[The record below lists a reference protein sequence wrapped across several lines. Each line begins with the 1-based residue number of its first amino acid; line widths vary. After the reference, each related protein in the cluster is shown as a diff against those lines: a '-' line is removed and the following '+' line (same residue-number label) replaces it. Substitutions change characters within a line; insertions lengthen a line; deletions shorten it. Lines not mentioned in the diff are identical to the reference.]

1 MSEQKLTVY
10 QKLQKVLATGSVQS
24 LSTSSNSYNIQQQH
38 QPNDIVDIARSPQE
52 KDFKILQ
59 AKQQKLMARQW
70 YRAQQDIN
78 NQSLAGLN
86 NVRLMYRD
94 VDLMDT
100 MPEIAT
106 AMDIVSEEACLSFD
120 TEIKLL
126 DGTIKTIEDIYK
138 DELKNFWVYSVDE
151 NGKPKP
157 SLVQS
162 AIYKGKKEVYE
173 IVLDDLTTIKCTPNH
188 KWLLSSNEWVETSDL
203 KVGDSL
209 MSIYNKLDYKGYEK
223 IKSTIEDKFTHTHI
237 IVAENIH
244 YDTKLSLI
252 NNNINKQKIVVHHSS
267 FNKLNNDPNY
277 LVYMYWNEH
286 QKLHCDLNKKRWEN
300 EDFSNK
306 MRAIFSETVQRT
318 WKNKGDV
325 IKSKL
330 KEVWVK
336 RKENLSKEEIK
347 KIYGRCKENNGMFG
361 VHRYGKTNPHFDKS
375 KNQLTDVSENEII
388 ETIINNRER
397 NVSKVIQEKFNLS
410 PHSVRTLKTKLCKKY
425 NITEIQQLKYIF
437 LFPKLK
443 KYCQNNPNVKNVD
456 VYKHFNITEIQL
468 KYFMNFFGYKTF
480 GDFKQQLF
488 NHKVISIKKLN
499 RKIKVYDLKN
509 SSCNKAFGVKCNNG
523 LIISHNCYI
532 GESGSLIN
540 ISSGSERV
548 KGILQDL
555 FVNRLSVNTT
565 LPMLTRS
572 MIKYGNAFWLLHT
585 DAQLGVLGWKELPVY
600 EIERYENGMDY
611 PYKSGYAINNRN
623 IDDHKDETRFVWL
636 GQQQSTE
643 YRNWQ
648 IAHFRLLYD
657 SSMLPYGVSFLHKAR
672 RHYRML
678 SMMEDMMFIYRLDRS
693 VERRVF
699 KINVGAIDEADVP
712 AYVQEIANNF
722 KRTPIIDPMTGQID
736 MRKNIMPVWKKTP
749 IPLLDG
755 RTITIEDLAREYE
768 NGKTNYVYS
777 IQDDTLKVVPGKV
790 VWCGKNYTANNM
802 IKITLDD
809 DSFMVMAPEH
819 EVVMR
824 DGSKKRADKL
834 NVGES
839 VMPFYVNV
847 DKTSPKRMERYE
859 KIYNPNS
866 GKYEYTHRLI
876 ADEVIKGDNS
886 YNTVH
891 HKDYNKYNNEPTNL
905 LWCDFYEHHKMH
917 SEVAKMNWSNAEKR
931 LRTSKK
937 ISESKK
943 KFYQEHPMSKE
954 EKNKRSET
962 MKKLHQSG
970 KMPKSNPKGV
980 IKWAKSA
987 EGRKMSS
994 MTSKKNKI
1002 YERFFLPYNNSPL
1015 HTEHNAIRSLAM
1027 TEFWKDN
1034 ERSKVAKDKM
1044 TIKFDNFIWDEL
1056 RNAILKG
1063 IIYNRK
1069 TMLEYINVILIEHL
1083 LDINTNERL
1092 HKKQKIS
1099 RNVLQTRLSE
1109 KGFNT
1114 ITSYIS
1120 SIKKNHKIKKIE
1132 IIGGDDVYCM
1142 TVVGLNGE
1150 EDRHNFALRTFNQDE
1165 SWNENGCFVSNCQT
1179 NDYFIPVRE
1188 DGAASP
1194 IENLAAGQNLTAM
1207 DDIKYVQNKIVT
1219 ALRVPK
1225 SFLNFEEAA
1234 GDGKNLSLLD
1244 VRFMRTVNRI
1254 QQALLLELNKIATIH
1269 LLMLGFTDDLTNFTL
1284 EMANPSSQAEMLELE
1299 NLAKKVTTAKDAV
1312 SDPGGGMPL
1321 ASMTWA
1327 WRHIFKWSDKEIQ
1340 QNLEEIRLETALAA
1354 ELQKTM
1360 QIIKKTHLFDPVDN
1374 IYGEPGADY
1383 SDNGNQMDDEDG
1395 GMGGGSGMGGGM
1407 PMGGDM
1413 DFGDDM
1419 DGVEMGAE
1427 GDMDMDAA
1435 VGEDAAIN
1443 GQEPPMGDAEGGG
1456 APNLG
1461 EMVTNSLKKKTLNEI
1476 IKRKEHLQSQRKKNQ
1491 ESVFERYMRTITK
1504 GSKDKK
1510 PQPRQIYDKAFFMNE
1525 ELNDMVSKL
1534 IKIKPTS
1541 LND

>member
-24 LSTSSNSYNIQQQH
+24 LSTSSNSYNIHQQH

-86 NVRLMYRD
+86 VVRLMYKD

-106 AMDIVSEEACLSFD
+106 AMDIVSEEA
-120 TEIKLL
+120 
-126 DGTIKTIEDIYK
+126 
-138 DELKNFWVYSVDE
+138 
-151 NGKPKP
+151 
-157 SLVQS
+157 
-162 AIYKGKKEVYE
+162 
-173 IVLDDLTTIKCTPNH
+173 
-188 KWLLSSNEWVETSDL
+188 
-203 KVGDSL
+203 
-209 MSIYNKLDYKGYEK
+209 
-223 IKSTIEDKFTHTHI
+223 
-237 IVAENIH
+237 
-244 YDTKLSLI
+244 
-252 NNNINKQKIVVHHSS
+252 
-267 FNKLNNDPNY
+267 
-277 LVYMYWNEH
+277 
-286 QKLHCDLNKKRWEN
+286 
-300 EDFSNK
+300 
-306 MRAIFSETVQRT
+306 
-318 WKNKGDV
+318 
-325 IKSKL
+325 
-330 KEVWVK
+330 
-336 RKENLSKEEIK
+336 
-347 KIYGRCKENNGMFG
+347 
-361 VHRYGKTNPHFDKS
+361 
-375 KNQLTDVSENEII
+375 
-388 ETIINNRER
+388 
-397 NVSKVIQEKFNLS
+397 
-410 PHSVRTLKTKLCKKY
+410 
-425 NITEIQQLKYIF
+425 
-437 LFPKLK
+437 
-443 KYCQNNPNVKNVD
+443 
-456 VYKHFNITEIQL
+456 
-468 KYFMNFFGYKTF
+468 
-480 GDFKQQLF
+480 
-488 NHKVISIKKLN
+488 
-499 RKIKVYDLKN
+499 
-509 SSCNKAFGVKCNNG
+509 
-523 LIISHNCYI
+523 CYI

-600 EIERYENGMDY
+600 EIERYENGMNC
-611 PYKSGYAINNRN
+611 PYTNGYTISGNRN
-623 IDDHKDETRFVWL
+623 VDDHKDETRFVWL
-636 GQQQSTE
+636 GQQQATE

-768 NGKTNYVYS
+768 NGKINYVYS

-802 IKITLDD
+802 VKITLDD

-839 VMPFYVNV
+839 VMPFY
-847 DKTSPKRMERYE
+847 KTSPKRMEHYE
-859 KIYNPNS
+859 
-866 GKYEYTHRLI
+866 
-876 ADEVIKGDNS
+876 
-886 YNTVH
+886 
-891 HKDYNKYNNEPTNL
+891 
-905 LWCDFYEHHKMH
+905 
-917 SEVAKMNWSNAEKR
+917 
-931 LRTSKK
+931 K
-937 ISESKK
+937 ISES
-943 KFYQEHPMSKE
+943 
-954 EKNKRSET
+954 
-962 MKKLHQSG
+962 
-970 KMPKSNPKGV
+970 
-980 IKWAKSA
+980 
-987 EGRKMSS
+987 
-994 MTSKKNKI
+994 
-1002 YERFFLPYNNSPL
+1002 
-1015 HTEHNAIRSLAM
+1015 
-1027 TEFWKDN
+1027 
-1034 ERSKVAKDKM
+1034 
-1044 TIKFDNFIWDEL
+1044 
-1056 RNAILKG
+1056 
-1063 IIYNRK
+1063 
-1069 TMLEYINVILIEHL
+1069 
-1083 LDINTNERL
+1083 
-1092 HKKQKIS
+1092 
-1099 RNVLQTRLSE
+1099 
-1109 KGFNT
+1109 
-1114 ITSYIS
+1114 
-1120 SIKKNHKIKKIE
+1120 KKNHKIKKIE

-1427 GDMDMDAA
+1427 GDMGMDAA

>member
-38 QPNDIVDIARSPQE
+38 QANDIVDIARSPQE

-86 NVRLMYRD
+86 DVRLMLRD

-106 AMDIVSEEACLSFD
+106 AMDIVSEEA
-120 TEIKLL
+120 
-126 DGTIKTIEDIYK
+126 
-138 DELKNFWVYSVDE
+138 
-151 NGKPKP
+151 
-157 SLVQS
+157 
-162 AIYKGKKEVYE
+162 
-173 IVLDDLTTIKCTPNH
+173 
-188 KWLLSSNEWVETSDL
+188 
-203 KVGDSL
+203 
-209 MSIYNKLDYKGYEK
+209 
-223 IKSTIEDKFTHTHI
+223 
-237 IVAENIH
+237 
-244 YDTKLSLI
+244 
-252 NNNINKQKIVVHHSS
+252 
-267 FNKLNNDPNY
+267 
-277 LVYMYWNEH
+277 
-286 QKLHCDLNKKRWEN
+286 
-300 EDFSNK
+300 
-306 MRAIFSETVQRT
+306 
-318 WKNKGDV
+318 
-325 IKSKL
+325 
-330 KEVWVK
+330 
-336 RKENLSKEEIK
+336 
-347 KIYGRCKENNGMFG
+347 
-361 VHRYGKTNPHFDKS
+361 
-375 KNQLTDVSENEII
+375 
-388 ETIINNRER
+388 
-397 NVSKVIQEKFNLS
+397 
-410 PHSVRTLKTKLCKKY
+410 
-425 NITEIQQLKYIF
+425 
-437 LFPKLK
+437 
-443 KYCQNNPNVKNVD
+443 
-456 VYKHFNITEIQL
+456 
-468 KYFMNFFGYKTF
+468 
-480 GDFKQQLF
+480 
-488 NHKVISIKKLN
+488 
-499 RKIKVYDLKN
+499 
-509 SSCNKAFGVKCNNG
+509 
-523 LIISHNCYI
+523 CYI

-585 DAQLGVLGWKELPVY
+585 DAELGVVGWKELPVY

-623 IDDHKDETRFVWL
+623 IDEHKDETRFVWL
-636 GQQQSTE
+636 GQQQATE

-736 MRKNIMPVWKKTP
+736 MRKNIM
-749 IPLLDG
+749 
-755 RTITIEDLAREYE
+755 
-768 NGKTNYVYS
+768 S
-777 IQDDTLKVVPGKV
+777 
-790 VWCGKNYTANNM
+790 
-802 IKITLDD
+802 
-809 DSFMVMAPEH
+809 
-819 EVVMR
+819 
-824 DGSKKRADKL
+824 
-834 NVGES
+834 
-839 VMPFYVNV
+839 
-847 DKTSPKRMERYE
+847 
-859 KIYNPNS
+859 
-866 GKYEYTHRLI
+866 
-876 ADEVIKGDNS
+876 
-886 YNTVH
+886 
-891 HKDYNKYNNEPTNL
+891 
-905 LWCDFYEHHKMH
+905 
-917 SEVAKMNWSNAEKR
+917 
-931 LRTSKK
+931 
-937 ISESKK
+937 
-943 KFYQEHPMSKE
+943 
-954 EKNKRSET
+954 
-962 MKKLHQSG
+962 
-970 KMPKSNPKGV
+970 
-980 IKWAKSA
+980 
-987 EGRKMSS
+987 
-994 MTSKKNKI
+994 
-1002 YERFFLPYNNSPL
+1002 
-1015 HTEHNAIRSLAM
+1015 
-1027 TEFWKDN
+1027 
-1034 ERSKVAKDKM
+1034 
-1044 TIKFDNFIWDEL
+1044 
-1056 RNAILKG
+1056 
-1063 IIYNRK
+1063 
-1069 TMLEYINVILIEHL
+1069 
-1083 LDINTNERL
+1083 
-1092 HKKQKIS
+1092 
-1099 RNVLQTRLSE
+1099 
-1109 KGFNT
+1109 
-1114 ITSYIS
+1114 
-1120 SIKKNHKIKKIE
+1120 
-1132 IIGGDDVYCM
+1132 
-1142 TVVGLNGE
+1142 
-1150 EDRHNFALRTFNQDE
+1150 
-1165 SWNENGCFVSNCQT
+1165 QT

-1284 EMANPSSQAEMLELE
+1284 EMENPSSQAEMLELE

-1374 IYGEPGADY
+1374 IYGEPGAEY
-1383 SDNGNQMDDEDG
+1383 SDNSGQMDDEDG

-1419 DGVEMGAE
+1419 DGAEMGAE
-1427 GDMDMDAA
+1427 GDMGMDAA

-1443 GQEPPMGDAEGGG
+1443 GQEPPMGDADGGG
-1456 APNLG
+1456 PPNLG
-1461 EMVTNSLKKKTLNEI
+1461 EMVTKSLKKKTLNEI

-1510 PQPRQIYDKAFFMNE
+1510 SQPRQIYDKAFFMNE

-1534 IKIKPTS
+1534 TKIKPTS

>member
-24 LSTSSNSYNIQQQH
+24 LSASSNSYNIQQQH

-86 NVRLMYRD
+86 DLRLMYRD

-106 AMDIVSEEACLSFD
+106 AMDIVSEEA
-120 TEIKLL
+120 
-126 DGTIKTIEDIYK
+126 
-138 DELKNFWVYSVDE
+138 
-151 NGKPKP
+151 
-157 SLVQS
+157 
-162 AIYKGKKEVYE
+162 
-173 IVLDDLTTIKCTPNH
+173 
-188 KWLLSSNEWVETSDL
+188 
-203 KVGDSL
+203 
-209 MSIYNKLDYKGYEK
+209 
-223 IKSTIEDKFTHTHI
+223 
-237 IVAENIH
+237 
-244 YDTKLSLI
+244 
-252 NNNINKQKIVVHHSS
+252 
-267 FNKLNNDPNY
+267 
-277 LVYMYWNEH
+277 
-286 QKLHCDLNKKRWEN
+286 
-300 EDFSNK
+300 
-306 MRAIFSETVQRT
+306 
-318 WKNKGDV
+318 
-325 IKSKL
+325 
-330 KEVWVK
+330 
-336 RKENLSKEEIK
+336 
-347 KIYGRCKENNGMFG
+347 
-361 VHRYGKTNPHFDKS
+361 
-375 KNQLTDVSENEII
+375 
-388 ETIINNRER
+388 
-397 NVSKVIQEKFNLS
+397 
-410 PHSVRTLKTKLCKKY
+410 
-425 NITEIQQLKYIF
+425 
-437 LFPKLK
+437 
-443 KYCQNNPNVKNVD
+443 
-456 VYKHFNITEIQL
+456 
-468 KYFMNFFGYKTF
+468 
-480 GDFKQQLF
+480 
-488 NHKVISIKKLN
+488 
-499 RKIKVYDLKN
+499 
-509 SSCNKAFGVKCNNG
+509 
-523 LIISHNCYI
+523 CYI

-623 IDDHKDETRFVWL
+623 IDEHKDETRFVWL
-636 GQQQSTE
+636 GQQQATE

-712 AYVQEIANNF
+712 AYVQQIANKF

-736 MRKNIMPVWKKTP
+736 MRKNIM
-749 IPLLDG
+749 
-755 RTITIEDLAREYE
+755 
-768 NGKTNYVYS
+768 S
-777 IQDDTLKVVPGKV
+777 
-790 VWCGKNYTANNM
+790 
-802 IKITLDD
+802 
-809 DSFMVMAPEH
+809 
-819 EVVMR
+819 
-824 DGSKKRADKL
+824 
-834 NVGES
+834 
-839 VMPFYVNV
+839 
-847 DKTSPKRMERYE
+847 
-859 KIYNPNS
+859 
-866 GKYEYTHRLI
+866 
-876 ADEVIKGDNS
+876 
-886 YNTVH
+886 
-891 HKDYNKYNNEPTNL
+891 
-905 LWCDFYEHHKMH
+905 
-917 SEVAKMNWSNAEKR
+917 
-931 LRTSKK
+931 
-937 ISESKK
+937 
-943 KFYQEHPMSKE
+943 
-954 EKNKRSET
+954 
-962 MKKLHQSG
+962 
-970 KMPKSNPKGV
+970 
-980 IKWAKSA
+980 
-987 EGRKMSS
+987 
-994 MTSKKNKI
+994 
-1002 YERFFLPYNNSPL
+1002 
-1015 HTEHNAIRSLAM
+1015 
-1027 TEFWKDN
+1027 
-1034 ERSKVAKDKM
+1034 
-1044 TIKFDNFIWDEL
+1044 
-1056 RNAILKG
+1056 
-1063 IIYNRK
+1063 
-1069 TMLEYINVILIEHL
+1069 
-1083 LDINTNERL
+1083 
-1092 HKKQKIS
+1092 
-1099 RNVLQTRLSE
+1099 
-1109 KGFNT
+1109 
-1114 ITSYIS
+1114 
-1120 SIKKNHKIKKIE
+1120 
-1132 IIGGDDVYCM
+1132 
-1142 TVVGLNGE
+1142 
-1150 EDRHNFALRTFNQDE
+1150 
-1165 SWNENGCFVSNCQT
+1165 QT

-1374 IYGEPGADY
+1374 IYGEPGAEY
-1383 SDNGNQMDDEDG
+1383 SDNSNQMDDEDG

-1407 PMGGDM
+1407 SMGGDM

-1419 DGVEMGAE
+1419 DGAEMGDE
-1427 GDMDMDAA
+1427 GDMGMDDA

-1443 GQEPPMGDAEGGG
+1443 GQEPPMGDADGGG

-1461 EMVTNSLKKKTLNEI
+1461 EMVTKSLKKKTLNEI
-1476 IKRKEHLQSQRKKNQ
+1476 IKRKEYLQSQRRKNQ
-1491 ESVFERYMRTITK
+1491 INIFERYMKTITK
-1504 GSKDKK
+1504 GSNEKK

>member
-1 MSEQKLTVY
+1 MAEQKLTVY

-24 LSTSSNSYNIQQQH
+24 LTPSSNTYNIHQQRQS
-38 QPNDIVDIARSPQE
+38 NDVVDIARSPQE
-52 KDFKILQ
+52 KEFKILQ
-59 AKQQKLMARQW
+59 AKQQKMLARQW

-86 NVRLMYRD
+86 DVRLMYRD

-126 DGTIKTIEDIYK
+126 DGTIKKIEDIYK
-138 DELKNFWVYSVDE
+138 EGLKNFWVYSVDE

-157 SLVQS
+157 SLVQC
-162 AIYKGKKEVYE
+162 AIYKGEKEVYE

-188 KWLLSSNEWVETSDL
+188 KWLLSNNEWIETSEL

-209 MSIYNKLDYKGYEK
+209 MSIYNKLDYKGYER
-223 IKSTIEDKFTHTHI
+223 IKSTIEDKFTHTHT

-252 NNNINKQKIVVHHSS
+252 SNNINNQRIVVHHSS

-286 QKLHCDLNKKRWEN
+286 QKLHCDLNKKRWAD

-306 MRAIFSETVQRT
+306 MRVIFSETAQRT
-318 WKNKGDV
+318 WKDKGDL

-330 KEVWVK
+330 KDVWVK
-336 RKENLSKEEIK
+336 RKKNTSKEELK
-347 KIYGRCKENNGMFG
+347 KIYGRCKEKNGMFG
-361 VHRYGKTNPHFDKS
+361 IHRYGKTNPHFDKS
-375 KNQLTDVSENEII
+375 KKQLNDVSEYDII

-397 NVSKVIQEKFNLS
+397 NVSNVIQEKFNLS
-410 PHSVRTLKTKLCKKY
+410 PYSVRILKTNLCKKY

-443 KYCQNNPNVKNVD
+443 EYCQNNPDIKNVD
-456 VYKHFNITEIQL
+456 VYEHFNITEIQL

-488 NHKVISIKKLN
+488 NHKIISIKKLN
-499 RKIKVYDLKN
+499 DKIKVYDLKN

-540 ISSGSERV
+540 VSSGSERV

-555 FVNRLSVNTT
+555 FVNRLSINTT
-565 LPMLTRS
+565 LPMLTRT

-585 DAQLGVLGWKELPVY
+585 DTQLGVLGWKELPVY
-600 EIERYENGMDY
+600 EIERYENGMDC
-611 PYKSGYAINNRN
+611 PYTNGYTVRSNDVDSHR
-623 IDDHKDETRFVWL
+623 DETRFVWV
-636 GQQQSTE
+636 GQQQATE

-672 RHYRML
+672 RHFRML

-693 VERRVF
+693 IERRVF

-712 AYVQEIANNF
+712 AYVQQIADNF

-736 MRKNIMPVWKKTP
+736 LRKNIMPVWKKTP

-755 RTITIEDLAREYE
+755 RTITIEDLAIEYE

-777 IQDDTLKVVPGKV
+777 IQDDTLKIVPGKV

-802 IKITLDD
+802 VKITLDD

-847 DKTSPKRMERYE
+847 DKTSPKRMEHYE

-987 EGRKMSS
+987 EGRKISS
-994 MTSKKNKI
+994 ITSKKNKI

-1015 HTEHNAIRSLAM
+1015 HTEHNTIRSIAM

-1034 ERSKVAKDKM
+1034 EHSKVAKDKM

-1321 ASMTWA
+1321 TSMTWA

-1340 QNLEEIRLETALAA
+1340 QNLEELRLETALAA
-1354 ELQKTM
+1354 ELQQTM
-1360 QIIKKTHLFDPVDN
+1360 QIIKRTRLFDPVDN

-1383 SDNGNQMDDEDG
+1383 SGGGNQGGEDD
-1395 GMGGGSGMGGGM
+1395 GMGGAVGGGGM

-1413 DFGDDM
+1413 DFGDDADGDAMGDEGEM
-1419 DGVEMGAE
+1419 DMGA
-1427 GDMDMDAA
+1427 AA
-1435 VGEDAAIN
+1435 GEDAAM
-1443 GQEPPMGDAEGGG
+1443 GGPEPPMGDEGGG

-1461 EMVTNSLKKKTLNEI
+1461 EMVTKSLKKKALNEI
-1476 IKRKEHLQSQRKKNQ
+1476 QRRKTELLKRSSDRQADLI
-1491 ESVFERYMRTITK
+1491 ERYMKTI
-1504 GSKDKK
+1504 SKPLKEEIQQTT
-1510 PQPRQIYDKAFFMNE
+1510 PIYDKAFFMNE
-1525 ELNDMVSKL
+1525 EMNDMVSKL
-1534 IKIKPTS
+1534 TLIKPS
-1541 LND
+1541 NLND

>member
-24 LSTSSNSYNIQQQH
+24 LSASSNSYNIQQQH

-86 NVRLMYRD
+86 VVRLMYKD

-106 AMDIVSEEACLSFD
+106 AMDIVSEEA
-120 TEIKLL
+120 
-126 DGTIKTIEDIYK
+126 
-138 DELKNFWVYSVDE
+138 
-151 NGKPKP
+151 
-157 SLVQS
+157 
-162 AIYKGKKEVYE
+162 
-173 IVLDDLTTIKCTPNH
+173 
-188 KWLLSSNEWVETSDL
+188 
-203 KVGDSL
+203 
-209 MSIYNKLDYKGYEK
+209 
-223 IKSTIEDKFTHTHI
+223 
-237 IVAENIH
+237 
-244 YDTKLSLI
+244 
-252 NNNINKQKIVVHHSS
+252 
-267 FNKLNNDPNY
+267 
-277 LVYMYWNEH
+277 
-286 QKLHCDLNKKRWEN
+286 
-300 EDFSNK
+300 
-306 MRAIFSETVQRT
+306 
-318 WKNKGDV
+318 
-325 IKSKL
+325 
-330 KEVWVK
+330 
-336 RKENLSKEEIK
+336 
-347 KIYGRCKENNGMFG
+347 
-361 VHRYGKTNPHFDKS
+361 
-375 KNQLTDVSENEII
+375 
-388 ETIINNRER
+388 
-397 NVSKVIQEKFNLS
+397 
-410 PHSVRTLKTKLCKKY
+410 
-425 NITEIQQLKYIF
+425 
-437 LFPKLK
+437 
-443 KYCQNNPNVKNVD
+443 
-456 VYKHFNITEIQL
+456 
-468 KYFMNFFGYKTF
+468 
-480 GDFKQQLF
+480 
-488 NHKVISIKKLN
+488 
-499 RKIKVYDLKN
+499 
-509 SSCNKAFGVKCNNG
+509 
-523 LIISHNCYI
+523 CYI

-585 DAQLGVLGWKELPVY
+585 DAELGVVGWKELPVY

-623 IDDHKDETRFVWL
+623 IDEHKDETRFVWL
-636 GQQQSTE
+636 GQQQATE

-736 MRKNIMPVWKKTP
+736 MRKNIM
-749 IPLLDG
+749 
-755 RTITIEDLAREYE
+755 
-768 NGKTNYVYS
+768 S
-777 IQDDTLKVVPGKV
+777 
-790 VWCGKNYTANNM
+790 
-802 IKITLDD
+802 
-809 DSFMVMAPEH
+809 
-819 EVVMR
+819 
-824 DGSKKRADKL
+824 
-834 NVGES
+834 
-839 VMPFYVNV
+839 
-847 DKTSPKRMERYE
+847 
-859 KIYNPNS
+859 
-866 GKYEYTHRLI
+866 
-876 ADEVIKGDNS
+876 
-886 YNTVH
+886 
-891 HKDYNKYNNEPTNL
+891 
-905 LWCDFYEHHKMH
+905 
-917 SEVAKMNWSNAEKR
+917 
-931 LRTSKK
+931 
-937 ISESKK
+937 
-943 KFYQEHPMSKE
+943 
-954 EKNKRSET
+954 
-962 MKKLHQSG
+962 
-970 KMPKSNPKGV
+970 
-980 IKWAKSA
+980 
-987 EGRKMSS
+987 
-994 MTSKKNKI
+994 
-1002 YERFFLPYNNSPL
+1002 
-1015 HTEHNAIRSLAM
+1015 
-1027 TEFWKDN
+1027 
-1034 ERSKVAKDKM
+1034 
-1044 TIKFDNFIWDEL
+1044 
-1056 RNAILKG
+1056 
-1063 IIYNRK
+1063 
-1069 TMLEYINVILIEHL
+1069 
-1083 LDINTNERL
+1083 
-1092 HKKQKIS
+1092 
-1099 RNVLQTRLSE
+1099 
-1109 KGFNT
+1109 
-1114 ITSYIS
+1114 
-1120 SIKKNHKIKKIE
+1120 
-1132 IIGGDDVYCM
+1132 
-1142 TVVGLNGE
+1142 
-1150 EDRHNFALRTFNQDE
+1150 
-1165 SWNENGCFVSNCQT
+1165 QT

-1374 IYGEPGADY
+1374 IYGEPGADD

-1427 GDMDMDAA
+1427 GDMGMDAA

>member
-157 SLVQS
+157 SLVQC
-162 AIYKGKKEVYE
+162 AIYKGEKEVYE

-188 KWLLSSNEWVETSDL
+188 KWLLSSNEWIETSDL

-397 NVSKVIQEKFNLS
+397 NVSKAIQEKFNLS

-425 NITEIQQLKYIF
+425 NITEIQQLKCIF

-443 KYCQNNPNVKNVD
+443 KYCQNNPNVKNID

-488 NHKVISIKKLN
+488 NHKVISIKKLD

-600 EIERYENGMDY
+600 EIERYENGMNC
-611 PYKSGYAINNRN
+611 PYTNGYTISGNRN
-623 IDDHKDETRFVWL
+623 VDDHKDETRFVWL
-636 GQQQSTE
+636 GQQQATE

-736 MRKNIMPVWKKTP
+736 MRKNIM
-749 IPLLDG
+749 
-755 RTITIEDLAREYE
+755 
-768 NGKTNYVYS
+768 S
-777 IQDDTLKVVPGKV
+777 
-790 VWCGKNYTANNM
+790 
-802 IKITLDD
+802 
-809 DSFMVMAPEH
+809 
-819 EVVMR
+819 
-824 DGSKKRADKL
+824 
-834 NVGES
+834 
-839 VMPFYVNV
+839 
-847 DKTSPKRMERYE
+847 
-859 KIYNPNS
+859 
-866 GKYEYTHRLI
+866 
-876 ADEVIKGDNS
+876 
-886 YNTVH
+886 
-891 HKDYNKYNNEPTNL
+891 
-905 LWCDFYEHHKMH
+905 
-917 SEVAKMNWSNAEKR
+917 
-931 LRTSKK
+931 
-937 ISESKK
+937 
-943 KFYQEHPMSKE
+943 
-954 EKNKRSET
+954 
-962 MKKLHQSG
+962 
-970 KMPKSNPKGV
+970 
-980 IKWAKSA
+980 
-987 EGRKMSS
+987 
-994 MTSKKNKI
+994 
-1002 YERFFLPYNNSPL
+1002 
-1015 HTEHNAIRSLAM
+1015 
-1027 TEFWKDN
+1027 
-1034 ERSKVAKDKM
+1034 
-1044 TIKFDNFIWDEL
+1044 
-1056 RNAILKG
+1056 
-1063 IIYNRK
+1063 
-1069 TMLEYINVILIEHL
+1069 
-1083 LDINTNERL
+1083 
-1092 HKKQKIS
+1092 
-1099 RNVLQTRLSE
+1099 
-1109 KGFNT
+1109 
-1114 ITSYIS
+1114 
-1120 SIKKNHKIKKIE
+1120 
-1132 IIGGDDVYCM
+1132 
-1142 TVVGLNGE
+1142 
-1150 EDRHNFALRTFNQDE
+1150 
-1165 SWNENGCFVSNCQT
+1165 QT

-1427 GDMDMDAA
+1427 GDMGMDTA

>member
-106 AMDIVSEEACLSFD
+106 AMDIVSEEAC
-120 TEIKLL
+120 
-126 DGTIKTIEDIYK
+126 
-138 DELKNFWVYSVDE
+138 
-151 NGKPKP
+151 
-157 SLVQS
+157 
-162 AIYKGKKEVYE
+162 
-173 IVLDDLTTIKCTPNH
+173 
-188 KWLLSSNEWVETSDL
+188 
-203 KVGDSL
+203 
-209 MSIYNKLDYKGYEK
+209 
-223 IKSTIEDKFTHTHI
+223 
-237 IVAENIH
+237 
-244 YDTKLSLI
+244 
-252 NNNINKQKIVVHHSS
+252 
-267 FNKLNNDPNY
+267 
-277 LVYMYWNEH
+277 
-286 QKLHCDLNKKRWEN
+286 
-300 EDFSNK
+300 
-306 MRAIFSETVQRT
+306 
-318 WKNKGDV
+318 
-325 IKSKL
+325 
-330 KEVWVK
+330 
-336 RKENLSKEEIK
+336 
-347 KIYGRCKENNGMFG
+347 
-361 VHRYGKTNPHFDKS
+361 
-375 KNQLTDVSENEII
+375 
-388 ETIINNRER
+388 
-397 NVSKVIQEKFNLS
+397 
-410 PHSVRTLKTKLCKKY
+410 
-425 NITEIQQLKYIF
+425 
-437 LFPKLK
+437 
-443 KYCQNNPNVKNVD
+443 
-456 VYKHFNITEIQL
+456 
-468 KYFMNFFGYKTF
+468 
-480 GDFKQQLF
+480 
-488 NHKVISIKKLN
+488 
-499 RKIKVYDLKN
+499 
-509 SSCNKAFGVKCNNG
+509 
-523 LIISHNCYI
+523 YI

-600 EIERYENGMDY
+600 EIERYENGMNC
-611 PYKSGYAINNRN
+611 PYTNGYTISGNRN
-623 IDDHKDETRFVWL
+623 VDDHKDETRFVWL
-636 GQQQSTE
+636 GQQQATE

-802 IKITLDD
+802 VKITLDD

-824 DGSKKRADKL
+824 DGSKKRANKL

-839 VMPFYVNV
+839 VMPFYANM
-847 DKTSPKRMERYE
+847 DKTSPKRIEHYE
-859 KIYNPNS
+859 
-866 GKYEYTHRLI
+866 
-876 ADEVIKGDNS
+876 
-886 YNTVH
+886 
-891 HKDYNKYNNEPTNL
+891 
-905 LWCDFYEHHKMH
+905 
-917 SEVAKMNWSNAEKR
+917 
-931 LRTSKK
+931 K
-937 ISESKK
+937 ISES
-943 KFYQEHPMSKE
+943 
-954 EKNKRSET
+954 
-962 MKKLHQSG
+962 
-970 KMPKSNPKGV
+970 
-980 IKWAKSA
+980 
-987 EGRKMSS
+987 
-994 MTSKKNKI
+994 
-1002 YERFFLPYNNSPL
+1002 
-1015 HTEHNAIRSLAM
+1015 
-1027 TEFWKDN
+1027 
-1034 ERSKVAKDKM
+1034 
-1044 TIKFDNFIWDEL
+1044 
-1056 RNAILKG
+1056 
-1063 IIYNRK
+1063 
-1069 TMLEYINVILIEHL
+1069 
-1083 LDINTNERL
+1083 
-1092 HKKQKIS
+1092 
-1099 RNVLQTRLSE
+1099 
-1109 KGFNT
+1109 
-1114 ITSYIS
+1114 
-1120 SIKKNHKIKKIE
+1120 KKNHKIKKIE

-1427 GDMDMDAA
+1427 GDMGMDTA

>member
-10 QKLQKVLATGSVQS
+10 QKLQKVLAAGSVQS

-86 NVRLMYRD
+86 DVRLMYRD

-106 AMDIVSEEACLSFD
+106 AMDIVSEEA
-120 TEIKLL
+120 
-126 DGTIKTIEDIYK
+126 
-138 DELKNFWVYSVDE
+138 
-151 NGKPKP
+151 
-157 SLVQS
+157 
-162 AIYKGKKEVYE
+162 
-173 IVLDDLTTIKCTPNH
+173 
-188 KWLLSSNEWVETSDL
+188 
-203 KVGDSL
+203 
-209 MSIYNKLDYKGYEK
+209 
-223 IKSTIEDKFTHTHI
+223 
-237 IVAENIH
+237 
-244 YDTKLSLI
+244 
-252 NNNINKQKIVVHHSS
+252 
-267 FNKLNNDPNY
+267 
-277 LVYMYWNEH
+277 
-286 QKLHCDLNKKRWEN
+286 
-300 EDFSNK
+300 
-306 MRAIFSETVQRT
+306 
-318 WKNKGDV
+318 
-325 IKSKL
+325 
-330 KEVWVK
+330 
-336 RKENLSKEEIK
+336 
-347 KIYGRCKENNGMFG
+347 
-361 VHRYGKTNPHFDKS
+361 
-375 KNQLTDVSENEII
+375 
-388 ETIINNRER
+388 
-397 NVSKVIQEKFNLS
+397 
-410 PHSVRTLKTKLCKKY
+410 
-425 NITEIQQLKYIF
+425 
-437 LFPKLK
+437 
-443 KYCQNNPNVKNVD
+443 
-456 VYKHFNITEIQL
+456 
-468 KYFMNFFGYKTF
+468 
-480 GDFKQQLF
+480 
-488 NHKVISIKKLN
+488 
-499 RKIKVYDLKN
+499 
-509 SSCNKAFGVKCNNG
+509 
-523 LIISHNCYI
+523 CYI

-600 EIERYENGMDY
+600 EIERYENGMNC
-611 PYKSGYAINNRN
+611 PYTNGYTISGNRN
-623 IDDHKDETRFVWL
+623 VDDHKDETRFVWL
-636 GQQQSTE
+636 GQQQATE

-802 IKITLDD
+802 VKITLDD

-839 VMPFYVNV
+839 VMPFYANV
-847 DKTSPKRMERYE
+847 DKTSPKRMEHYE
-859 KIYNPNS
+859 KI
-866 GKYEYTHRLI
+866 
-876 ADEVIKGDNS
+876 
-886 YNTVH
+886 
-891 HKDYNKYNNEPTNL
+891 
-905 LWCDFYEHHKMH
+905 
-917 SEVAKMNWSNAEKR
+917 SE
-931 LRTSKK
+931 L
-937 ISESKK
+937 
-943 KFYQEHPMSKE
+943 
-954 EKNKRSET
+954 
-962 MKKLHQSG
+962 
-970 KMPKSNPKGV
+970 
-980 IKWAKSA
+980 
-987 EGRKMSS
+987 
-994 MTSKKNKI
+994 
-1002 YERFFLPYNNSPL
+1002 
-1015 HTEHNAIRSLAM
+1015 
-1027 TEFWKDN
+1027 
-1034 ERSKVAKDKM
+1034 
-1044 TIKFDNFIWDEL
+1044 
-1056 RNAILKG
+1056 
-1063 IIYNRK
+1063 
-1069 TMLEYINVILIEHL
+1069 
-1083 LDINTNERL
+1083 
-1092 HKKQKIS
+1092 
-1099 RNVLQTRLSE
+1099 
-1109 KGFNT
+1109 
-1114 ITSYIS
+1114 
-1120 SIKKNHKIKKIE
+1120 KKNHKIKKIE

-1225 SFLNFEEAA
+1225 SFLNFEETT

-1427 GDMDMDAA
+1427 GDMGMDTA

-1476 IKRKEHLQSQRKKNQ
+1476 IKRKEHLKSQRKKNQ

>member
-10 QKLQKVLATGSVQS
+10 QKLQKVLAAGSVQS

-59 AKQQKLMARQW
+59 ATQQKLMARQW

-86 NVRLMYRD
+86 EVRLMLRD

-157 SLVQS
+157 SLVQC
-162 AIYKGKKEVYE
+162 AIYKGEKEVYE

-237 IVAENIH
+237 
-244 YDTKLSLI
+244 
-252 NNNINKQKIVVHHSS
+252 
-267 FNKLNNDPNY
+267 
-277 LVYMYWNEH
+277 
-286 QKLHCDLNKKRWEN
+286 
-300 EDFSNK
+300 
-306 MRAIFSETVQRT
+306 
-318 WKNKGDV
+318 
-325 IKSKL
+325 
-330 KEVWVK
+330 
-336 RKENLSKEEIK
+336 
-347 KIYGRCKENNGMFG
+347 
-361 VHRYGKTNPHFDKS
+361 
-375 KNQLTDVSENEII
+375 
-388 ETIINNRER
+388 
-397 NVSKVIQEKFNLS
+397 
-410 PHSVRTLKTKLCKKY
+410 
-425 NITEIQQLKYIF
+425 
-437 LFPKLK
+437 
-443 KYCQNNPNVKNVD
+443 
-456 VYKHFNITEIQL
+456 
-468 KYFMNFFGYKTF
+468 
-480 GDFKQQLF
+480 QLF

-585 DAQLGVLGWKELPVY
+585 DAELGVVGWKELPVY

-623 IDDHKDETRFVWL
+623 IDEQKDETRFVWL
-636 GQQQSTE
+636 GQQQATE

-802 IKITLDD
+802 VKITLDD

-839 VMPFYVNV
+839 VMPFYANV

-859 KIYNPNS
+859 KI
-866 GKYEYTHRLI
+866 
-876 ADEVIKGDNS
+876 
-886 YNTVH
+886 
-891 HKDYNKYNNEPTNL
+891 
-905 LWCDFYEHHKMH
+905 
-917 SEVAKMNWSNAEKR
+917 
-931 LRTSKK
+931 
-937 ISESKK
+937 SES
-943 KFYQEHPMSKE
+943 
-954 EKNKRSET
+954 
-962 MKKLHQSG
+962 
-970 KMPKSNPKGV
+970 
-980 IKWAKSA
+980 
-987 EGRKMSS
+987 
-994 MTSKKNKI
+994 
-1002 YERFFLPYNNSPL
+1002 
-1015 HTEHNAIRSLAM
+1015 
-1027 TEFWKDN
+1027 
-1034 ERSKVAKDKM
+1034 
-1044 TIKFDNFIWDEL
+1044 
-1056 RNAILKG
+1056 
-1063 IIYNRK
+1063 
-1069 TMLEYINVILIEHL
+1069 
-1083 LDINTNERL
+1083 
-1092 HKKQKIS
+1092 
-1099 RNVLQTRLSE
+1099 
-1109 KGFNT
+1109 
-1114 ITSYIS
+1114 
-1120 SIKKNHKIKKIE
+1120 KKNHKIKKIE

-1225 SFLNFEEAA
+1225 SFLNFEETT

-1284 EMANPSSQAEMLELE
+1284 EMENPSSQAEMLELE

-1374 IYGEPGADY
+1374 IYGEPGAEY
-1383 SDNGNQMDDEDG
+1383 SDNSGQMDDEDG

-1419 DGVEMGAE
+1419 DGAEMGAE
-1427 GDMDMDAA
+1427 GDMGMDTA

-1443 GQEPPMGDAEGGG
+1443 GQEPPMGDADGGG
-1456 APNLG
+1456 PPNLG
-1461 EMVTNSLKKKTLNEI
+1461 EMVTQSLKKKTLNEI

-1510 PQPRQIYDKAFFMNE
+1510 SQPRQIYDKAFFMNE

-1534 IKIKPTS
+1534 MKIKPTS